1 MENFRKF
8 GPLGIV
14 LFIILIIVGVY
25 FLWIPKYGEYK
36 ESQSAFKAKSV
47 ESDKK
52 RAYLSEIETKLS
64 ALSDYGAEL
73 AIINSAIPVYDFS
86 EVALLG
92 YVQKVASEDG
102 LVLKSIEVA
111 LKKDEQAPSSVSSAT
126 WKIRDLVINATVAGS
141 YGSFKSL
148 LSSIYLNSRLIDVD
162 SINFGLADKEGVV
175 DYDLEL
181 NAKYYLWEQASQALA
196 PNI

>member
-14 LFIILIIVGVY
+14 LFIILIIAGVY
-25 FLWIPKYGEYK
+25 FLWVPKYSEYK

-47 ESDKK
+47 EFDKK
-52 RAYLSEIETKLS
+52 SNYLLEIEAKLS
-64 ALSDYGAEL
+64 ALSDYSAEL
-73 AIINSAIPVYDFS
+73 ATINSAIPVYDFS

-92 YVQKVASEDG
+92 YVQKVASENG

-111 LKKDEQAPSSVSSAT
+111 LKKDEQTPSSVSSAT
-126 WKIRDLVINATVAGS
+126 WKIRDLFINATVAGS
-141 YGSFKSL
+141 YSSFKSL
-148 LSSIYLNSRLIDVD
+148 LSSIYLNSRLVNVD
-162 SINFGLADKEGVV
+162 SINFGLADKEGSV

-181 NAKYYLWEQASQALA
+181 NAKYYLWEQASQAST